1 MQAKLRAKIAQKTS
15 DRNNKQRS
23 TRKRCIKRNK
33 NIKNQV
39 LKLYGINAAGIKS
52 KTESFNNVLT
62 KLRPHIWMIQ
72 ETKLKPNEQIN
83 CEALNNYQVF
93 YLYRHESQ
101 GGGIALGVTKKLES
115 TFVTNGNDDTE
126 VMVALVTVGKISIRV
141 IVGYGVQENAS
152 KEKKDAYWDFIEKEI
167 VEAENENQGVIVQ
180 MDGNLH
186 AGNYLVKNDP
196 NPQNKN
202 GKIFM
207 QFLQRNKTL
216 SIVNGLDI
224 CQGVITRQR
233 ILKSRTEKA
242 VLDFFLVNERLRPF
256 LKSMII
262 DEKREFTLS
271 NFAQAK
277 KNKRIIETDHNGLI
291 LEIGIT
297 FSDIKPERKELFN
310 MKNKVCQDA
319 FKIETENNKE
329 LLKCFDSEFPLEV
342 QSKHW
347 LKIFNTIL
355 HKCFRKNRIC
365 ERKKKN
371 ITGELIEERLKLKNE
386 VKENKIDEEMKNKIE
401 LRISQIEETIGNKVV
416 EDFHK
421 EIKEA
426 IDSLGGDETSLNGSG
441 RQQIWKLLKKKF
453 PKAQAQFPVG
463 KKDQKGHLI
472 TNHLGLKQLYLKTY
486 LNRLRNRPIKQD
498 YDELKQLKGILFEM
512 RLKMCK
518 EQKSEPWEMK
528 HLEAAMN
535 KLKVNKS
542 RDPNGWLNDIFKEG
556 VAGKN
561 LKISML
567 KLFNRMKMEN
577 YFPDFMRKA
586 DISTI
591 YKGKGEKSEL
601 RNDRGIFIVSV
612 FRSLLMKLIY
622 QDIYEIIDKSMSDS
636 QIGSRKDRNIRNH
649 IWVVNSVICDTIST
663 KKKSPVDI
671 QIYDYKEAFDSLW
684 LEECLNDMFEGGLKD
699 DKFNLI
705 HNANSLV
712 DIVVRTPVGKTN
724 SGSINNFVLQGDV
737 LAPILCSKQI
747 DTIGKECL
755 EDKKYLYLYK
765 KTVEIPPLT
774 MVDDVLCI
782 SECGFKTAMVN
793 AFIQSKTASK
803 KLQFGGQKCKK
814 IHIGKDREEYKCQQL
829 YVDSWS
835 EVERVDTLEIEDK
848 YNGEELMEEIDEA
861 KYLGDLISKDGR
873 NIRNIKLRVNK
884 GKGIVQ
890 KIIHILEGIPF
901 GKLYFEVAMILRNT
915 LLVSSVLCNSETWFN
930 LTKAELDLLETVDVM
945 LLRSILGAPI
955 STPKEMLYLE
965 LGVIPYRDIIRGRRL
980 TFLHYIL
987 NQDPNSVI
995 FKVLEAQIDN
1005 QTSKDWVTTVLE
1017 DLKALELEATF
1028 ADIRGIK
1035 KMKWKNIV
1043 KNIIKEKALEQL
1055 NLRKQKHSKV
1065 NKLKHNKLE
1074 MQSYFLGNELNI
1086 TKDEIRLIF
1095 QIRSRVIKIKSNM
1108 KGSFENYECEVC
1120 LKENESQE
1128 HIYNCIEIWKI
1139 RNENRSFY
1147 NYNNIYT
1154 GDTKQK
1160 LEIARV
1166 FRQNMKIYDEMWK
1179 K

>member
-1 MQAKLRAKIAQKTS
+1 
-15 DRNNKQRS
+15 
-23 TRKRCIKRNK
+23 
-33 NIKNQV
+33 
-39 LKLYGINAAGIKS
+39 
-52 KTESFNNVLT
+52 
-62 KLRPHIWMIQ
+62 
-72 ETKLKPNEQIN
+72 
-83 CEALNNYQVF
+83 
-93 YLYRHESQ
+93 
-101 GGGIALGVTKKLES
+101 
-115 TFVTNGNDDTE
+115 
-126 VMVALVTVGKISIRV
+126 
-141 IVGYGVQENAS
+141 
-152 KEKKDAYWDFIEKEI
+152 
-167 VEAENENQGVIVQ
+167 
-180 MDGNLH
+180 
-186 AGNYLVKNDP
+186 
-196 NPQNKN
+196 
-202 GKIFM
+202 
-207 QFLQRNKTL
+207 
-216 SIVNGLDI
+216 
-224 CQGVITRQR
+224 
-233 ILKSRTEKA
+233 
-242 VLDFFLVNERLRPF
+242 
-256 LKSMII
+256 
-262 DEKREFTLS
+262 
-271 NFAQAK
+271 
-277 KNKRIIETDHNGLI
+277 
-291 LEIGIT
+291 
-297 FSDIKPERKELFN
+297 
-310 MKNKVCQDA
+310 
-319 FKIETENNKE
+319 
-329 LLKCFDSEFPLEV
+329 
-342 QSKHW
+342 
-347 LKIFNTIL
+347 
-355 HKCFRKNRIC
+355 
-365 ERKKKN
+365 
-371 ITGELIEERLKLKNE
+371 
-386 VKENKIDEEMKNKIE
+386 
-401 LRISQIEETIGNKVV
+401 
-416 EDFHK
+416 
-421 EIKEA
+421 
-426 IDSLGGDETSLNGSG
+426 
-441 RQQIWKLLKKKF
+441 
-453 PKAQAQFPVG
+453 
-463 KKDQKGHLI
+463 
-472 TNHLGLKQLYLKTY
+472 
-486 LNRLRNRPIKQD
+486 
-498 YDELKQLKGILFEM
+498 
-512 RLKMCK
+512 
-518 EQKSEPWEMK
+518 
-528 HLEAAMN
+528 
-535 KLKVNKS
+535 
-542 RDPNGWLNDIFKEG
+542 
-556 VAGKN
+556 
-561 LKISML
+561 
-567 KLFNRMKMEN
+567 
-577 YFPDFMRKA
+577 
-586 DISTI
+586 
-591 YKGKGEKSEL
+591 
-601 RNDRGIFIVSV
+601 
-612 FRSLLMKLIY
+612 
-622 QDIYEIIDKSMSDS
+622 
-636 QIGSRKDRNIRNH
+636 
-649 IWVVNSVICDTIST
+649 
-663 KKKSPVDI
+663 
-671 QIYDYKEAFDSLW
+671 
-684 LEECLNDMFEGGLKD
+684 
-699 DKFNLI
+699 
-705 HNANSLV
+705 
-712 DIVVRTPVGKTN
+712 
-724 SGSINNFVLQGDV
+724 
-737 LAPILCSKQI
+737 
-747 DTIGKECL
+747 
-755 EDKKYLYLYK
+755 
-765 KTVEIPPLT
+765 

-1043 KNIIKEKALEQL
+1043 KNIIKEKALEHL

-1139 RNENRSFY
+1139 RNEKRSFY